1 MRLDVSEKAGTPGI
15 SLPVC
20 SAGRP
25 SSGSRAGTASHTS
38 LSRIFVRFSILTP
51 MTSETGSA
59 SGARDCADR
68 RRGRPAFIRLAAR
81 ERNHL
86 NHRPN
91 TDGGA
96 KGTPHPRSASS
107 THPGSGPTPMA
118 GTRDSFFAGRGTERT
133 ATRCPRLQIGD
144 PESSRPVAASPSN
157 QSSSAP
163 RTTCGEHPPA
173 GPRQLTH
180 TCGYPGE
187 SKKRAAVNRRPAG
200 SK

>member
-1 MRLDVSEKAGTPGI
+1 MGGVRRSPGGTPSCTAGLFSDARTGSSPAPVRRCRRRPHRRGRSGWRLRFLQMRSDASKEAGTPGI
-15 SLPVC
+15 SLPAC

-68 RRGRPAFIRLAAR
+68 RRGYPAFIRLAAR

-96 KGTPHPRSASS
+96 KGTPPPRSASS

-118 GTRDSFFAGRGTERT
+118 GTRDFFF
-133 ATRCPRLQIGD
+133 I
-144 PESSRPVAASPSN
+144 SSPS
-157 QSSSAP
+157 P
-163 RTTCGEHPPA
+163 
-173 GPRQLTH
+173 
-180 TCGYPGE
+180 
-187 SKKRAAVNRRPAG
+187 VWF
-200 SK
+200 